1 MKIAYL
7 IIAHDQPRQFKRM
20 IKALD
25 SEYVSFFVHIDSKRN
40 ISEFNFPNF
49 KDNVIFIKNRI
60 SVIQGGFSLT
70 QAMINLMKKASIL
83 NEFDYFIFLSG
94 RDYPI
99 KDNNYICNFLK
110 NNYPMNF
117 INFYPLV
124 GNADYINNIKKY
136 YFIDLIHRSP
146 RILQKTLEAI
156 QLNLHKF
163 LPDRS
168 FINNM
173 IPYRGS
179 QWFCLNRQIIDYIVK
194 YIDSQNAN
202 RYIGFFKY
210 VWGSDEIFF
219 QTLVLNSPYA
229 QQCRYYDQD
238 IKNSKKFMR
247 DENKAYLHYIDW
259 RWNREDPAVFDIGDF
274 QTLKACDALFA
285 RKFCENKSKKLLYYI
300 DHYLLEINKHNSAN
314 D

>member
-25 SEYVSFFVHIDSKRN
+25 SEYVSFFVHIDSKRR
-40 ISEFNFPNF
+40 ISEFSCPNF
-49 KDNVIFIKNRI
+49 KDNVTFIKNRI
-60 SVIQGGFSLT
+60 SVVRGGFSLT
-70 QAMINLMKKASIL
+70 QAMINLMKKASIT

-99 KDNNYICNFLK
+99 KDNNYIYNFLK
-110 NNYPMNF
+110 YNYPMNF

-124 GNADYINNIKKY
+124 GNADYISNIKKY

-156 QLNLHKF
+156 QLISHKL

-168 FINNM
+168 FIDHM

-179 QWFCLNRQIIDYIVK
+179 QWFCLNRQTIDYIVK
-194 YIDSQNAN
+194 FIDSQNAN
-202 RYIGFFKY
+202 RYISFLKN

-219 QTLVLNSPYA
+219 QTLVLNSSYA
-229 QQCRYYDQD
+229 QQCRYYDRD
-238 IKNSKKFMR
+238 IENPTKFMK

-259 RWNREDPAVFDIGDF
+259 SWDREDPAVFDMGDF

-285 RKFCENKSKKLLYYI
+285 RKFCANKSKELLYYI
-300 DHYLLEINKHNSAN
+300 DHYLLKIK
-314 D
+314 

>member
-25 SEYVSFFVHIDSKRN
+25 SEYVTFFVHIDLKKN
-40 ISEFNFPNF
+40 ISMFSCPNF
-49 KDNVIFIKNRI
+49 KNNVTFIKKRI
-60 SVIQGGFSLT
+60 SVIQGGFSLS
-70 QAMINLMKKASIL
+70 QAMINLMIEASIL

-99 KDNNYICNFLK
+99 KDNHYIYNFLK
-110 NNYPMNF
+110 YNHPMNF

-146 RILQKTLEAI
+146 QFLQKTLEAI
-156 QLNLHKF
+156 QLILHNL

-179 QWFCLNRQIIDYIVK
+179 QWLCINRQTFDYIVNF
-194 YIDSQNAN
+194 IDSQNAKK
-202 RYIGFFKY
+202 YIRFFKY

-219 QTLVLNSPYA
+219 QTLILNSTYA
-229 QQCRYYDQD
+229 QQCRYYNQD
-238 IKNSKKFMR
+238 IKNPKKVMR
-247 DENKAYLHYIDW
+247 NENKAYLHYIDW
-259 RWNREDPAVFDIGDF
+259 NWDRENPAIFDIGDF

-285 RKFCENKSKKLLYYI
+285 RKFCENKSKKLLDDI
-300 DHYLLEINKHNSAN
+300 DHYLLKIQ
-314 D
+314 

>member
-25 SEYVSFFVHIDSKRN
+25 SEYVSFFVHIDSRGN
-40 ISEFNFPNF
+40 MSEFIFPNF

-60 SVIQGGFSLT
+60 SVVQGGFSLT
-70 QAMINLMKKASIL
+70 QAMISLMKKASIR

-99 KDNNYICNFLK
+99 KDNNYIYTFLK

-124 GNADYINNIKKY
+124 GNADCIKNIKKY
-136 YFIDLIHRSP
+136 YFIDLIFRSP

-156 QLNLHKF
+156 QLISHEF

-173 IPYRGS
+173 TPYRGS
-179 QWFCLNRQIIDYIVK
+179 QWFCLNRLTIDYIIK
-194 YIDSQNAN
+194 FIDSQDAD

-229 QQCRYYDQD
+229 QQCRYYDRD

-247 DENKAYLHYIDW
+247 NENKAYLHYIDW
-259 RWNREDPAVFDIGDF
+259 GADREDPAVLDIGDF

-285 RKFCENKSKKLLYYI
+285 RKFCENKSKKLLYDI
-300 DHYLLEINKHNSAN
+300 DHYLLK
-314 D
+314 

>member
-7 IIAHDQPRQFKRM
+7 IIAHDQPKQFERM

-40 ISEFNFPNF
+40 ISEFSCPNF
-49 KDNVIFIKNRI
+49 QDNVTFIKDRV
-60 SVIQGGFSLT
+60 SVERGGFSLT
-70 QAMINLMKKASIL
+70 QAMINLMKKTSIL

-99 KDNNYICNFLK
+99 KDNNYIYNFLK
-110 NNYPMNF
+110 YNYPMNF

-124 GNADYINNIKKY
+124 GNADSINNIKKY

-146 RILQKTLEAI
+146 RILQKTLKAA
-156 QLNLHKF
+156 QLILHK
-163 LPDRS
+163 LLSDRY

-179 QWFCLNRQIIDYIVK
+179 QWFCLNRQTVDYIVK
-194 YIDSQNAN
+194 FIDSQNAN

-219 QTLVLNSPYA
+219 QTLVLNSTYA
-229 QQCRYYDQD
+229 RQCRYYDQD
-238 IKNSKKFMR
+238 IKNTKKFMR
-247 DENKAYLHYIDW
+247 NENKAYLHYIDW
-259 RWNREDPAVFDIGDF
+259 HSDRENPAIFDIGDF
-274 QTLKACDALFA
+274 QTLKAGDELFA
-285 RKFCENKSKKLLYYI
+285 RKFCENKSKQLLDDI
-300 DHYLLEINKHNSAN
+300 DHYLLKIKTNN
-314 D
+314 

>member
-25 SEYVSFFVHIDSKRN
+25 SKYVSFFVHIDSKSN
-40 ISEFNFPNF
+40 ISEFACNNSR
-49 KDNVIFIKNRI
+49 DSVIFLKKRI
-60 SVIQGGFSLT
+60 SVTQGGFSLT
-70 QAMINLMKKASIL
+70 QVMINLMKKASIL
-83 NEFDYFIFLSG
+83 NEIDYFIFLSG

-99 KDNNYICNFLK
+99 KDNSYIYNFLK

-124 GNADYINNIKKY
+124 GNADYTHNIKKY
-136 YFIDLIHRSP
+136 YFKDLINRSP
-146 RILQKTLEAI
+146 RILQNKLRAI
-156 QLNLHKF
+156 QFMAHNL

-179 QWFCLNRQIIDYIVK
+179 QWFCINRQTVDYI
-194 YIDSQNAN
+194 IRFIESQNAKK
-202 RYIGFFKY
+202 YIGFFKY

-229 QQCRYYDQD
+229 EQCRYYDRD
-238 IKNSKKFMR
+238 IKNPKNFMR

-259 RWNREDPAVFDIGDF
+259 GLDRENPGVFDIADF
-274 QTLKACDALFA
+274 QTLKECDALFA
-285 RKFCENKSKKLLYYI
+285 RKFCENKSNKLLYYI
-300 DHYLLEINKHNSAN
+300 DNYLLKKQ
-314 D
+314 

>member
-7 IIAHDQPRQFKRM
+7 IIAHDQPRQFNRM

-25 SEYVSFFVHIDSKRN
+25 SECVSFFVHIDSKMN
-40 ISEFNFPNF
+40 ISEFSCPNF

-70 QAMINLMKKASIL
+70 QAMINLMKTASIL
-83 NEFDYFIFLSG
+83 SEFDYFIFLSG

-99 KDNNYICNFLK
+99 KDNNYIYDFLK
-110 NNYPMNF
+110 DNYPMNF

-124 GNADYINNIKKY
+124 GDADCINNIKKY
-136 YFIDLIHRSP
+136 YFIDLIYRSP
-146 RILQKTLEAI
+146 RFLQKTLKAI
-156 QLNLHKF
+156 QLFSHKW
-163 LPDRS
+163 LTDRS

-179 QWFCLNRQIIDYIVK
+179 QWFCLNRQTVDYIVNF
-194 YIDSQNAN
+194 IDSQNAN
-202 RYIGFFKY
+202 KYISFFKY

-219 QTLVLNSPYA
+219 QTLVLNSAYA

-238 IKNSKKFMR
+238 IKNPKKFMR
-247 DENKAYLHYIDW
+247 NENKAYLHYIDW
-259 RWNREDPAVFDIGDF
+259 CWDRENPAVFDIGDF

-285 RKFCENKSKKLLYYI
+285 RKFCENKSEKLLYYI
-300 DHYLLEINKHNSAN
+300 DHYLLKIKIRN
-314 D
+314 